1 VWLAAETG
9 NGRFTF
15 AVEDDGSGPPP
26 AIAATLAE
34 PFVTG
39 KPEGIGLGLA
49 VARAVAEEHGGRLE
63 WQRVAGRTRFAIVLP
78 LSSAGRPPAEG
89 SP

>member
-9 NGRFTF
+9 SSLVAF
-15 AVEDDGSGPPP
+15 AVEDDGPGPPP
-26 AIAATLAE
+26 AIAAALTE

-39 KPEGIGLGLA
+39 KPEGVGLGLA
-49 VARAVAEEHGGRLE
+49 VARAVADEHGGRLE
-63 WQRVAGRTRFAIVLP
+63 WQRAAGRTRFALMLP
-78 LSSAGRPPAEG
+78 TVAMGRELPER